1 MNEKSA
7 TTTMAIVCFSALA
20 LSCGGAGGPTECQTF
35 REAYC
40 GKQGSLCEGVTTEEC
55 VELFDATLDCD
66 AAVGVDD
73 SYEDCLLE
81 VEALEECPADLP
93 ASCRGVI
100 YTADER

>member
-1 MNEKSA
+1 MNGSSA
-7 TTTMAIVCFSALA
+7 KTTMALCGFSVLA

-35 REAYC
+35 RDAYC
-40 GKQGSLCEGVTTEEC
+40 EKQGSLCEGVTTEEC

-66 AAVGVDD
+66 AAVGIDD
-73 SYEDCLLE
+73 GYDDCLLE

-100 YTADER
+100 YTAVEE